1 MGSCSFFKYY
11 IRCIG
16 FYVFDFFALSEMSLK
31 FINSIN
37 ESICNGDGE
46 EKKMSA
52 KKIEDVLKEHTNDLM
67 SVPGVVGTGQ
77 GLCDGQPCIKVFV
90 IKKTSELEENIPK
103 RLEGYPVMLEETG
116 EIHALPGNQK

>member
-1 MGSCSFFKYY
+1 MIFRMLPVMLGFIGLSISIMGCADRSVEY
-11 IRCIG
+11 G
-16 FYVFDFFALSEMSLK
+16 
-31 FINSIN
+31 
-37 ESICNGDGE
+37 GE

-77 GLCDGQPCIKVFV
+77 GLCDSQPCIKVFV